1 MAKLKTVRSCFSA
14 ATKLS
19 DKEVALIDAAAE
31 KYNSGNQTADY
42 ISAVADR
49 IAAFQN
55 TRTEVQAAL
64 DAARPAP
71 VVETPAEAPVV
82 TPAPPVVE
90 TPAEAWDAMDTGVE
104 WAKLSPGQ
112 QTEWTDSNR
121 TQATAD
127 TIAETPEA
135 KWSAMSDVPWENLSD
150 ELKKKWG
157 DAKVRDDDLVDAI
170 EYDHREDIRA
180 ESDAQD
186 KLSEAINAVENF
198 RGTETDFRTIVD
210 AAYFLKEE
218 TNTKDITARAQAYV
232 NKINSSEK
240 PGDSVKKDML
250 RTATIE
256 VANSS
261 TLAHGNYAKYKTGT
275 NEGAFKPW
283 YILLRDANLLDKL
296 NITVSGLTL
305 PEAEAAI
312 AAGLDPLRLPK
323 DTLKKLKKKPV
334 AASVS
339 RTVSPPVDYVV
350 KLKDLIVGL
359 IYATGVARTV
369 AAVRKDAKEF
379 YAKISEQDRKT
390 IVQGAPLS
398 SFFDADGEPKIIM
411 SRGRPVLTDKAMTT
425 AQQRVLEVEQK
436 DTAKALAAAASAE
449 FKERSLEQQRGIEA
463 LPDTEGG
470 MKYRDD
476 GTPITSTVPVGRI
489 RLLVNSFL
497 SKLRIK
503 PTTHI
508 YANVADLKARN
519 PKLYARAAAARAAGD
534 FDTVAAVGYAF
545 GPDVIIFS
553 DFVRTEQQLKF
564 VLAHESLGHF
574 GFRSVVPGPVLD
586 AMLNRIYDADYDV
599 QAAVEAMMSVQGMSK
614 LEAIE
619 EYLADNAADLDSSVI
634 SKIWNVLKNAL
645 NKLGFE
651 FQDDEARYLVNL
663 ARKYVRNGDVG
674 HVVSSKAI
682 AEGLTAIDRAS
693 STGRFARADAGN
705 LVSRTLASV
714 ASIRGSQS
722 DYTGGLLG
730 VANSFAQNVFGK
742 RRDAPGVVARLLEE
756 LQTLDNKARRS
767 YGLQQL
773 HMMLE
778 AQSGEAQQ
786 LLNKYKSMMEATYTP
801 DVFGLAKGVSED
813 DKREAGKLLAHAA
826 LLRSRKVTDAFLKSF
841 PDLVRLTSADQIDIP
856 HLEAVRKQLEAA
868 GEVTAEEF
876 TKGFDI
882 EYSALGA
889 DGKPLTKRFQY
900 DVDTESNVW
909 KVYQEARATINEA
922 AIDMLLANFESSR
935 AETNRV
941 IGGLNNK
948 RRGSNVFTDM
958 DLAAIRRVSNLYKAT
973 RYKSSSVSD
982 ASVRLDKQS
991 LADAEA
997 LIQSFGRAIAS
1008 DDIFAVWMKDP
1019 AAKGFIANDA
1029 VTKGSDITHA
1039 EFQKPEYDDIRAQL
1053 ASLRSKVADIDASYV
1068 VQKAVRDVFL
1078 FDYQTRNAELYAKR
1092 TILGAYV
1099 PFVRR
1104 GNEQVRLVAYD
1115 LDGNPAEL
1123 SDDVRSTLPYFQFND
1138 RAEAEDAV
1146 ADLEKEFGGDNE
1158 WTLTTPGP
1166 KGAPTPITIKLVPE
1180 ISRVRRTPDLTEAV
1194 NFNEFIYVLNRLN
1207 VNLTPTV
1214 RERIVTTLTNQNSR
1228 ARKNLQRSGTEG
1240 WDTDVVRSVSE
1251 HLETSA
1257 HVAAK
1262 KMYRHRTDDILL
1274 NNSNWLGDS
1283 KLLKQLEAAIDNA
1296 TDDGERARAQKAY
1309 DSYAYQYRYMAASSG
1324 MNKVTIA
1331 GKEVSTLGR
1340 GEDYREYAKEI
1351 LRWYSEN
1358 TNISESTEDILSGEV
1373 GSQLKLMAV
1382 VMQLGMSPASAVLN
1396 LVSLET
1402 HTIPYL
1408 AFYNPKHG
1416 YGGGYGWMKSAT
1428 AVHTALANLR
1438 SPKLGDAAFL
1448 ADLVAGKT
1456 KNTFGLSDAEISFL
1470 FDLSSKG
1477 VLQMSQANTMMG
1489 NARGKIFN
1497 NNMQG
1502 AIQTWMGMFTYTEQL
1517 TRRATALATFRLEK
1531 ERALSQGVPEAQAN
1545 AEATEAARV
1554 AVNTSQGDHNMYNR
1568 PKIGRGNITQFIFMY
1583 KMFLVTTVQ
1592 LLRHM
1597 PKEGQLL
1604 MLGSLLLLSGMKGL
1618 PFAEDLMDI
1627 VDTIAQKLGLK
1638 TASAEKAMAEWI
1650 DTVAPGMSPYAMRG
1664 VIDRMTG
1671 ATVSTRTGVGNMI
1684 PLTGVFK
1691 AGAQPGREIADFV
1704 GPVWGAL
1711 AGSVGMAGNLLRYGA
1726 DTVGLG
1732 NDTTS
1737 FNSILRESPV
1747 AALRSVG
1754 DGLAYLNDGRITN
1767 LRGQVVASDVSTN
1780 VILARF
1786 LGFYP
1791 AEATQA
1797 NDIVRLSK
1805 QVADYAKSIKAE
1817 YVGAYI
1823 KADLRNDT
1831 AGVQQVL
1838 RNVEQWNQDA
1848 AGTGLEISNFAQSAN
1863 RAAQESKRPLLQR
1876 YLKAAPKNVR
1886 PETEELMRV
1895 LGYN

>member
-14 ATKLS
+14 AIELS
-19 DKEVALIDAAAE
+19 NKEVAFLDAAAE
-31 KYNSGNQTADY
+31 ERNKGNLTIAY
-42 ISAVADR
+42 ISAVEDR

-90 TPAEAWDAMDTGVE
+90 TPAEAWDAMST
-104 WAKLSPGQ
+104 
-112 QTEWTDSNR
+112 
-121 TQATAD
+121 
-127 TIAETPEA
+127 
-135 KWSAMSDVPWENLSD
+135 VPWDSLPRV
-150 ELKKKWG
+150 LKGRWESS
-157 DAKVRDDDLVDAI
+157 KVRDADLVDEI
-170 EYDHREDIRA
+170 
-180 ESDAQD
+180 ESDAKIESEVEAAVADAVD
-186 KLSEAINAVENF
+186 KLRGAIIDVENSEDMENAF
-198 RGTETDFRTIVD
+198 RIIADY
-210 AAYFLKEE
+210 AYFTVEE
-218 TNTKDITARAQAYV
+218 TNTKDLVESAQAY
-232 NKINSSEK
+232 INETNFS
-240 PGDSVKKDML
+240 DVQKDIL
-250 RTATIE
+250 RTVTIE
-256 VANSS
+256 LAN
-261 TLAHGNYAKYKTGT
+261 LATKSGHYAKYKSGIKKDT
-275 NEGAFKPW
+275 FKPW
-283 YILLRDANLLDKL
+283 YTLLSDAGLLGNLTIDVK
-296 NITVSGLTL
+296 GLTL

-312 AAGLDPLRLPK
+312 AAGLRPTNLPVSTQK
-323 DTLKKLKKKPV
+323 SLKKKPV
-334 AASVS
+334 AATVS

-350 KLKDLIVGL
+350 KLKTLIDDLL
-359 IYATGVARTV
+359 YATGVARTV
-369 AAVRKDAKEF
+369 AAVRKDAKEL
-379 YAKISEQDRKT
+379 YANISEQDRKT
-390 IVQGAPLS
+390 IVRGVPLS

-425 AQQRVLEVEQK
+425 EQQRVLEVEQK

-714 ASIRGSQS
+714 AAIQGSQS
-722 DYTGGLLG
+722 NYTGGLLG
-730 VANSFAQNVFGK
+730 AANSFAQNVFGK

-856 HLEAVRKQLEAA
+856 HLEKVRKQLEAA

-941 IGGLNNK
+941 LGGLNNK

-1029 VTKGSDITHA
+1029 VTKGSDIKHA

-1053 ASLRSKVADIDASYV
+1053 TSLRSKVADIDASYV

-1817 YVGAYI
+1817 YIGAYI
-1823 KADLRNDT
+1823 KAKLRNDT
-1831 AGVQQVL
+1831 AGMQQVQ
-1838 RNVEQWNQDA
+1838 RNVDQWNQDA

-1863 RAAQESKRPLLQR
+1863 RAAQESERPLLQR